1 MSVAAT
7 QYSTSSLT
15 SSSSTTSTSS
25 RVAQKTLGQSDFL
38 QLITVQLANQDP
50 MDPMDDTSFIA
61 QMAQFSALENSTQL
75 SKEFA
80 KLRTTTDLTS
90 ASNLIGKEV
99 TVFADDGTSVTG
111 TVSGVDTTLE
121 TPRLVID
128 DKLYYFANV
137 TKVTTPTT
145 TTTTTTTSDGT
156 S

>member
-1 MSVAAT
+1 MSVSPT

-15 SSSSTTSTSS
+15 TTQSASSTSS
-25 RVAQKTLGQSDFL
+25 RVAQKSLGQSDFL
-38 QLITVQLANQDP
+38 KLITVQLANQDP
-50 MDPMDDTSFIA
+50 MEPMDDTSFIA

-99 TVFADDGTSVTG
+99 TVLNDQGVAVTG
-111 TVSGVDTTLE
+111 TVAGVDTTLE

-137 TKVTTPTT
+137 TKVTTPPPTT
-145 TTTTTTTSDGT
+145 DTPAS
-156 S
+156 